1 MFRQAEISLYLD
13 FNPMNINLEKI
24 VNFLAKLAD
33 AIADNDSSSFCISNK
48 PEPETD
54 LEDLQK
60 AVIHLKDA
68 VDVMKPLE
76 ISAVRVEIQDLTT
89 VFLFLESAKD
99 ALFRAS
105 IPNAAKA
112 MDRIIKNIKAACQT
126 KSEKHQKKLIAGV
139 LDALNRVLDSIEKS
153 IANIV
158 TPIVTH
164 MSYEELLSKLAAYSS
179 STAF

>member
-1 MFRQAEISLYLD
+1 MFLSDKSLD
-13 FNPMNINLEKI
+13 TAFNFMNINLGKI
-24 VNFLAKLAD
+24 VNYLAKQTNT
-33 AIADNDSSSFCISNK
+33 IADNDSSLLLISK
-48 PEPETD
+48 MSQPEID

-76 ISAVRVEIQDLTT
+76 TSAARVQIHDLTT
-89 VFLFLESAKD
+89 AFLFLESAKD

-105 IPNAAKA
+105 IPNGVRAI
-112 MDRIIKNIKAACQT
+112 DRIIKNIKAACQT

-139 LDALNRVLDSIEKS
+139 LDALNRFLDTIEKS
-153 IANIV
+153 IVNVV

-164 MSYEELLSKLAAYSS
+164 MSYEELLSKLATY
-179 STAF
+179 